1 MKLRILE
8 TVREDG
14 SRRYRVQRRW
24 LGFWW
29 LTCTTAGEGCTYV
42 LDYSSLDDAKAALR
56 DLWSRRRRNVVQ
68 QNIICGGDVCAG
80 DIHRE
85 AKP

>member
-8 TVREDG
+8 VVREDG

-24 LGFWW
+24 LWFLW
-29 LTCTTAGEGCTYV
+29 LTCTTDGDGCTYI
-42 LDYSSLDDAKAALR
+42 LEFSELAEAKKALR
-56 DLWSRRRRNVVQ
+56 DLWNRRRRNVVQ

-85 AKP
+85 TKS